1 MEKFKNA
8 FWNALIA
15 RLTILLEFE
24 PGDAV
29 QDGYFQYLDE
39 LRNGARRGTVKTE
52 ARRVAVGDEARR
64 GTRIARKVAASVRG
78 IAG

>member
-39 LRNGARRGTVKTE
+39 LRNGARRGTVE
-52 ARRVAVGDEARR
+52 NEARR
-64 GTRIARKVAASVRG
+64 GTRIARKVAASARG

>member
-39 LRNGARRGTVKTE
+39 LRNE
-52 ARRVAVGDEARR
+52 ARRVAVRNEARS
-64 GTRIARKVAASVRG
+64 GTRIARKVTVSARG
-78 IAG
+78 IVG

>member
-1 MEKFKNA
+1 MEKLKNA

-39 LRNGARRGTVKTE
+39 LRNGAAT
-52 ARRVAVGDEARR
+52 ARES
-64 GTRIARKVAASVRG
+64 AASRRTESAAGSVRTQS
-78 IAG
+78 AGTLVGYGNS